1 MPKNIIQELLLK
13 ALWGGH
19 TAALQF
25 MLGMQLQV
33 GERKHAMRDRRFA
46 RGRHHED
53 MHATY
58 LAGSVSYTYLCD
70 VGFKNC
76 KSKSELE
83 HQKYEKYVL
92 QFACVMQTGIN
103 GYEIYKNVG
112 MMHAVVFAD
121 RAPEAKNAQVM
132 GENQNS
138 KGLKKR
144 KNSDRNGQKS
154 DKSK

>member
-1 MPKNIIQELLLK
+1 MLP
-13 ALWGGH
+13 
-19 TAALQF
+19 TAA
-25 MLGMQLQV
+25 
-33 GERKHAMRDRRFA
+33 
-46 RGRHHED
+46 
-53 MHATY
+53 
-58 LAGSVSYTYLCD
+58 GSIL
-70 VGFKNC
+70 FKKC
-76 KSKSELE
+76 ESKSELE

-92 QFACVMQTGIN
+92 QFVCLMQTGIN

-121 RAPEAKNAQVM
+121 RAPEAKNAQVI

-154 DKSK
+154 DQSKSNEKKCSSRGRLGGKKVKTSIEVLEVVFRTCAPH

>member
-1 MPKNIIQELLLK
+1 MLPIAAGSILLK
-13 ALWGGH
+13 RC
-19 TAALQF
+19 
-25 MLGMQLQV
+25 
-33 GERKHAMRDRRFA
+33 E
-46 RGRHHED
+46 
-53 MHATY
+53 
-58 LAGSVSYTYLCD
+58 
-70 VGFKNC
+70 
-76 KSKSELE
+76 SKRELE

-92 QFACVMQTGIN
+92 QFVCLMQTGIN
-103 GYEIYKNVG
+103 GYEIYKNVR

-154 DKSK
+154 DKSKFNGKKCSF